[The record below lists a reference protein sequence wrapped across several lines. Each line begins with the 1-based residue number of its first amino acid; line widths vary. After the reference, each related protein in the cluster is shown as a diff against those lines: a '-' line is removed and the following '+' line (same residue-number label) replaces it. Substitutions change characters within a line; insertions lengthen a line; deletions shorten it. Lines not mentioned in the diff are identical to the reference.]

1 MSELSQAEFAGK
13 SAGQGFLVRVERQ
26 AAAVAGLG
34 VLVMMLLGGLDV
46 LTTSVLNQPI
56 PGAYEIIETLM
67 VASIFLALA
76 LSQAEG
82 RQIRVELL
90 TDRLGSRAKSLLEVF
105 ADLCSLLVYGLIAW
119 YGAQAAFSSALMGEY
134 SAGIVKFP
142 QWPAKIALAAGALLM
157 VLQCLQ
163 GAWISLS
170 KALGLKRG

>member
-1 MSELSQAEFAGK
+1 MSEVSNAEFAGK
-13 SAGQGFLVRVERQ
+13 SPGKGVLVRVERQ
-26 AAAVAGLG
+26 AAALAGLG
-34 VLVMMLLGGLDV
+34 VFVMMLLGGLDV

-82 RQIRVELL
+82 RQIRVELI
-90 TDRLGSRAKSLLEVF
+90 TERLGSRARSLLEVF
-105 ADLCSLLVYGLIAW
+105 ADLCSVLVYGLIAW
-119 YGAQAAFSSALMGEY
+119 YGTQAAYSSAVMGEF

-142 QWPAKIALAAGALLM
+142 QWPAKIALAAGAMLM
-157 VLQCLQ
+157 VLQCLY

-170 KALGLKRG
+170 NALSFKED